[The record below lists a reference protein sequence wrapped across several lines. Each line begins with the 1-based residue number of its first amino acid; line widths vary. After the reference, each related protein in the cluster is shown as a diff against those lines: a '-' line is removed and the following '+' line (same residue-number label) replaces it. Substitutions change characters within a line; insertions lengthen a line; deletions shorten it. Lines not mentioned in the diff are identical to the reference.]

1 MYCTKGDI
9 RLVGGNNPNE
19 RNIQACRGGMWDLYA
34 LIAGIPQQ
42 TQLHWDITLIKT
54 VSVMSIIIFQLF
66 FI

>member
-42 TQLHWDITLIKT
+42 TQLHWDITLIK
-54 VSVMSIIIFQLF
+54 L
-66 FI
+66 